1 MSTEMTPFIYLEVS
15 EDESDLIKA
24 LITAALLEESTMPYE
39 TTYSKELETLLARL
53 ERQGC

>member
-15 EDESDLIKA
+15 ENESDLIKA
-24 LITAALLEESTMPYE
+24 LITAALMEESWAE
-39 TTYSKELETLLARL
+39 KAKELETLLARL